1 MFRELITIDTAI
13 LLMKIANTKR
23 TSLQVSCLQHMS
35 AFGSSI
41 SRFPSSNLTGYG
53 GKFKAKAGTAAARSR
68 RVLNA
73 SEQKIVR
80 HKLKA
85 AAYTSK
91 GVDWHKL
98 FRYYDTD
105 NSGEIGFIE
114 FKRLLRSDAKV
125 G

>member
-1 MFRELITIDTAI
+1 MFRELFIIRNFWI
-13 LLMKIANTKR
+13 LTLHSSAQNGQV
-23 TSLQVSCLQHMS
+23 TSIFSSDMS

>member
-13 LLMKIANTKR
+13 CFAKKQTQNGQLSIF
-23 TSLQVSCLQHMS
+23 SSDMS

>member
-1 MFRELITIDTAI
+1 MDIDTAI
-13 LLMKIANTKR
+13 CFAKKQNTKR
-23 TSLQVSCLQHMS
+23 TSHSVSYLQHMS

>member
-1 MFRELITIDTAI
+1 
-13 LLMKIANTKR
+13 
-23 TSLQVSCLQHMS
+23 MS

>member
-1 MFRELITIDTAI
+1 
-13 LLMKIANTKR
+13 MKIANTKR
-23 TSLQVSCLQHMS
+23 TSHKYLVFSTMS